1 LNAQPASRIRSISL
15 FTATCIVIANMIGTG
30 VFTSLGYQVGGLPTG
45 FSIVV
50 LWLVGGIT
58 ALCGA
63 LVYGELAAALPRS
76 GGEYHLLSATLH
88 PSLGFLAGWLSVTVG
103 FAAPVALAAMA
114 FGTYFHDAWAVLPPV
129 PLSIALVVVMT
140 LIHLYGTKVGSAFQD
155 ASTVLKVA
163 LVVVLIVAGMLVQDA
178 QPVSFLPHAGD
189 WRLISST
196 SFAIS
201 LIYVMYAY
209 TGWNATAY
217 IVSEVR
223 NPGRNVPLSVV
234 LGTVIVTALYVLVNA
249 VFMYATPLA
258 ELGKA
263 GEQVAY
269 VSAAHIFG
277 HYGGKVM
284 AALIAIG
291 LISSVGAMTWIGPR
305 VSVAMGEDWS
315 LLGFLARR
323 TRGGVPAVAILVQS
337 AIVILLLVTSTFKTV
352 LTYIQFSLTISSSLC
367 VVGIFALRIR
377 RPNLPR
383 PCRCWGYPVTPL
395 IFLAVNLW
403 MIWFILQNEETRNPS
418 LAGFGTMLLGLII
431 YAVSR
436 EKPKRADFEALHETP
451 ADELN
456 IDKIAL
462 SSTPMQTAPPQ
473 P

>member
-88 PSLGFLAGWLSVTVG
+88 PSLGFLAGWISVTVG

-114 FGTYFHDAWAVLPPV
+114 FGTYFHNAWAVLPPG

-155 ASTVLKVA
+155 GSTVLKVV
-163 LVVVLIVAGMLVQDA
+163 LVLVLIAAGMLVKDA
-178 QPVSFLPHAGD
+178 QPVSFLPQAGD
-189 WRLISST
+189 WHLVSST

-209 TGWNATAY
+209 SGWNATAY
-217 IVSEVR
+217 IVGEVR
-223 NPGRNVPLSVV
+223 DPGRNVPLSV
-234 LGTVIVTALYVLVNA
+234 LIGTLFVTLLYVLVNA
-249 VFMYATPLA
+249 VFMHATPLA
-258 ELGKA
+258 ELGKS

-269 VSAAHIFG
+269 VAAGHIFG
-277 HYGGKVM
+277 DYGGRAM

-291 LISSVGAMTWIGPR
+291 LVSSVGAMTWIGPR
-305 VSVAMGEDWS
+305 VSVAMGEDWRALS
-315 LLGFLARR
+315 LLARK
-323 TRGGVPAVAILVQS
+323 TRGGVPAFAILVQS
-337 AIVILLLVTSTFKTV
+337 ALVIAFICWVKFDSLLK
-352 LTYIQFSLTISSSLC
+352 YIQFGLSISSFLT
-367 VVGIFALRIR
+367 VLGIFFLRVR
-377 RPNLPR
+377 RPELPR

-403 MIWFILQNEETRNPS
+403 MLWYTLKGNPRES
-418 LAGFGTMLLGLII
+418 LTGLATMLAGLLI
-431 YAVSR
+431 YVFSKH
-436 EKPKRADFEALHETP
+436 KPNRADFEAVREVP
-451 ADELN
+451 ADE
-456 IDKIAL
+456 IAL
-462 SSTPMQTAPPQ
+462 SQPAVQSAPPQ

>member
-1 LNAQPASRIRSISL
+1 MNANPASRIRSISL
-15 FTATCIVIANMIGTG
+15 FTATCIVVANMIGTG

-50 LWLVGGIT
+50 LWLVGGLT

-88 PSLGFLAGWLSVTVG
+88 PALGFLAGWISVTVG

-129 PLSIALVVVMT
+129 PLSIALVLVMT
-140 LIHLYGTKVGSAFQD
+140 LIHLYGTKVGSVFQD

-163 LVVVLIVAGMLVQDA
+163 LVVVLIVAGMLVKDA

-189 WRLISST
+189 GHLVSST

-209 TGWNATAY
+209 SGWNATAY
-217 IVSEVR
+217 IVGEVR
-223 NPGRNVPLSVV
+223 DPGRNVPLSVII
-234 LGTVIVTALYVLVNA
+234 GTVVVTGLYVLVNA

-258 ELGKA
+258 ELGKS

-277 HYGGKVM
+277 HYGGKAM

-323 TRGGVPAVAILVQS
+323 TRGGVPAMAILLQS
-337 AIVILLLVTSTFKTV
+337 AIVVVLLVTATFKTV
-352 LTYIQFSLTISSSLC
+352 LTYIQFSLTVSASLT
-367 VVGIFALRIR
+367 VIGIFALRIR
-377 RPNLPR
+377 RPNLSR
-383 PCRCWGYPVTPL
+383 PCRCWGYPLTPL
-395 IFLAVNLW
+395 VFLAVNLW
-403 MIWFILQNEETRNPS
+403 MIWFILENKETRYPS

-431 YAVSR
+431 YAVSPTKR
-436 EKPKRADFEALHETP
+436 KRADFEALHQAPTE
-451 ADELN
+451 ELN
-456 IDKIAL
+456 VDKIAL
-462 SSTPMQTAPPQ
+462 SPPAMQSAPPQ